1 MKNVFTNLPMEFHIP
16 SMFDTVV
23 VADFFVEEIQGGA
36 ELTTESL
43 IKEAPRS
50 RKIFKLHSNS
60 LTPELIRNNKDKT
73 FIITNFVT
81 ATSESLDTF
90 VEEAV
95 KYYIIEFD
103 YKYCRFRSEGL
114 HLMQTKKPC
123 DCATNEAIKNVLVP
137 FFKAAQKIF
146 WMSEAQKKHYT
157 TKVPEIKEVNSEVL
171 SSVFDKESLDFIE
184 SLYQE
189 TKNKEKL
196 KKIAILSKDNSS
208 WIKGIESTIAYL
220 NVEGKEY
227 VHLPKLPYKQF
238 LAEMAKYQTFCFRP
252 SDKDT
257 CPRIVIEAKLLG
269 LDLLLNRNVQHK
281 DEAWFNSS
289 REEMINYLSSRSEFF
304 WSNIK

>member
-146 WMSEAQKKHYT
+146 WMSEAQKKRYT
-157 TKVPEIKEVNSEVL
+157 TKVPEIKEINSEVL

-238 LAEMAKYQTFCFRP
+238 LAEMARYQTFCFRP

-304 WSNIK
+304 WSSIK

>member
-16 SMFDTVV
+16 KMYDTIV
-23 VADFFVEEIQGGA
+23 VADFFVDDVQGGA

-43 IKEAPRS
+43 IKEAPKT

-60 LTPELIRNNKDKT
+60 LTPKLIQENKDKT

-81 ATSESLDTF
+81 ATSEGLNEL
-90 VEEAV
+90 VEQNIN
-95 KYYIIEFD
+95 YYVIEFD

-123 DCATNEAIKNVLVP
+123 DCSTNQSIKEIIVP
-137 FFKAAQKIF
+137 LFQNAKKIF
-146 WMSEAQKKHYT
+146 WMSEAQKKHYG
-157 TKVPEIKEVNSEVL
+157 TKIPEIKDLPSEVL
-171 SSVFDKESLDFIE
+171 SSVFDKETLDYIE
-184 SLYQE
+184 SVYRE
-189 TKNKEKL
+189 TKDIQKRTE
-196 KKIAILSKDNSS
+196 IAILSKDNVS

-220 NVEGKEY
+220 NVEGKDFI
-227 VHLPKLPYKQF
+227 HLPKLPYKEF

-281 DEAWFNSS
+281 DEVWFNGS
-289 REEMINYLSSRSEFF
+289 REDIVKYLSSRPEVF
-304 WSNIK
+304 WNSIS